1 MPACVTIAVTFLCP
15 SSCHIA
21 YISPVS
27 LPSHRLMGRH
37 VFHVMSVILV
47 RGDYDSPPSLSCY
60 LSHGMSYG
68 IITLSLTLSFN
79 LLRTD
84 GNSRSWLVRFPIREG
99 KLIEVKSFL
108 LQQASG

>member
-60 LSHGMSYG
+60 LPHGMSYG
-68 IITLSLTLSFN
+68 MSACYLSSRRADCR
-79 LLRTD
+79 LLA
-84 GNSRSWLVRFPIREG
+84 V
-99 KLIEVKSFL
+99 
-108 LQQASG
+108 SGRLFTFA